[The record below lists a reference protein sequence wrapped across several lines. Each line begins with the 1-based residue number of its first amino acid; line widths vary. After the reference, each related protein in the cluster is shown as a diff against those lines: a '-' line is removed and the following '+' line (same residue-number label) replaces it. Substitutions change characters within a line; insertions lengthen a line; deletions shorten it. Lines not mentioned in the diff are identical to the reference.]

1 MSKSEAHFIL
11 DCARAGA
18 DISTAEINRALIET
32 GDLNE
37 WDECL
42 HIIRPAGTWE
52 GKTGAPAGH
61 WDGLYA

>member
-37 WDECL
+37 LDEFL